1 MTTTQIRQS
10 GASHVTGSTVSVTSG
25 SPTVTDSANGFLQ
38 SDVGRAITTTSTS
51 GRTVLSVTNAG
62 TMVMS
67 GNATGTTGPQICTMA
82 PVLTNVTKKTG
93 GYTDKTT
100 AFLPQLAPGSQH
112 LAQHG
117 INVWTNCGGVGTT
130 ATRCA
135 KVLAAQGLLIQ
146 ET

>member
-10 GASHVTGSTVSVTSG
+10 GGSHVTGSTVSVTSG
-25 SPTVTDSANGFLQ
+25 SPTVTDSANGFVP
-38 SDVGRAITTTSTS
+38 SDVGRAITMTSTS
-51 GRTVLSVTNAG
+51 GRKVLSVTNPG
-62 TMVMS
+62 TMVMD
-67 GNATGTTGPQICTMA
+67 GNASATTGPQACTMA

-100 AFLPQLAPGSQH
+100 AFLPQLPPGSAAA
-112 LAQHG
+112 AQHA
-117 INVWTNCGGVGTT
+117 INVWTNCGGVGTH
-130 ATRCA
+130 ATRSA